1 MSTPS
6 RFSRR
11 QFLRTGAVAGAAL
24 VVAPG
29 RAPAFV
35 RSRPS
40 LTHGI
45 QSGDVTAQSGIV
57 WGRADRPSRML
68 VDVARTPSFRGSR
81 RIEGPVLTPDAD
93 FTGKVLLDALP
104 PGQETFYRVTL
115 EDLDEPG
122 LLSEPLDGSLRT
134 APRGRRDVSFTWSGD
149 LAGQGWGINPELGGY
164 RIFAAMGALEPD
176 FFVCSGDTVYADG
189 PLKETVPLSG
199 GRTWRN
205 VITPAKLKVAE
216 TLDEYRG
223 QFAYNLLDEN
233 LRSFAARVPQV
244 YQWDDHEV
252 RNNWFP
258 GQIITDPRYTETRA
272 DVLAARARQAF
283 FEWLPIAPPA
293 RGDAQGRIYRRI
305 SYGPLLDVFVLDM
318 RTFKDPNGPNTY
330 ADPRLGLLGPE
341 QRAWLKRELAASSA
355 TWKVIANDLPLG
367 LLVPD
372 GPTRWEGVA
381 QGDGGAPLG
390 RELEFAEVLSSAHR
404 GGVENIVF
412 ITTDVHYTAA
422 HRYDPARA
430 AIGDFTPF
438 WEFVSGPLNAG
449 GFDENPLDATFGP
462 EAIFVKAPLANN
474 TSPADGFQFFGHV
487 AIDGGS
493 RVMTVSL
500 RDLDG
505 KVLFSVD
512 LEAEGKDSDK
522 EKAKKEK
529 KEKKEKTKPN

>member
-1 MSTPS
+1 MAPDRAT
-6 RFSRR
+6 RARR
-11 QFLRTGAVAGAAL
+11 Q
-24 VVAPG
+24 
-29 RAPAFV
+29 
-35 RSRPS
+35 
-40 LTHGI
+40 
-45 QSGDVTAQSGIV
+45 
-57 WGRADRPSRML
+57 
-68 VDVARTPSFRGSR
+68 
-81 RIEGPVLTPDAD
+81 
-93 FTGKVLLDALP
+93 
-104 PGQETFYRVTL
+104 
-115 EDLDEPG
+115 
-122 LLSEPLDGSLRT
+122 
-134 APRGRRDVSFTWSGD
+134 
-149 LAGQGWGINPELGGY
+149 
-164 RIFAAMGALEPD
+164 
-176 FFVCSGDTVYADG
+176 
-189 PLKETVPLSG
+189 
-199 GRTWRN
+199 
-205 VITPAKLKVAE
+205 
-216 TLDEYRG
+216 
-223 QFAYNLLDEN
+223 
-233 LRSFAARVPQV
+233 
-244 YQWDDHEV
+244 
-252 RNNWFP
+252 
-258 GQIITDPRYTETRA
+258 
-272 DVLAARARQAF
+272 
-283 FEWLPIAPPA
+283 
-293 RGDAQGRIYRRI
+293 QGRIYRRI

-372 GPTRWEGVA
+372 GPGRWEGVA

-404 GGVENIVF
+404 AGVENIVF
-412 ITTDVHYTAA
+412 ITADVHYTAA

-449 GFDENPLDATFGP
+449 GFGPNTLDATFGP
-462 EAIFVKAPLANN
+462 EAVFVKAPPASN

-512 LEAEGKDSDK
+512 LEADGKNGDK
-522 EKAKKEK
+522 EKEKE